1 MDLIQCKWNSLGALW
16 KSTDIITGV
25 WEIRLWGGE
34 IQSWTVHDDGSP
46 HLTVALEPHHVNVG
60 YVTLKPL
67 PVPQEKLASSPQR
80 DQACCSSPPPP
91 PFHLFR
97 GGGGSSTSQQRHLSE
112 TDGFI
117 ILGISMYVPVC
128 HLSFSLSQFFLYLP
142 LTHLNSPGPS
152 SRNINEWVS
161 INVSYETHGT
171 TVTWNY
177 SSYWD

>member
-1 MDLIQCKWNSLGALW
+1 MEFIRSSLKKYRHYYRGVRDKAVRRGDSELD
-16 KSTDIITGV
+16 STWWWFSASDSG
-25 WEIRLWGGE
+25 
-34 IQSWTVHDDGSP
+34 SWTASCQRWLCDAETIACPPGEAGK
-46 HLTVALEPHHVNVG
+46 LTPARPGLLLV
-60 YVTLKPL
+60 
-67 PVPQEKLASSPQR
+67 
-80 DQACCSSPPPP
+80 PPPP